1 VGDTVTLKILRN
13 NQIENVE
20 IVLAPRVSEEES
32 SVLQQYDKEPIP
44 KQDDFL
50 TQCYQF
56 LPKSLCDLLR

>member
-1 VGDTVTLKILRN
+1 MGDTVTLKFLRN

-32 SVLQQYDKEPIP
+32 SVLQQYDKKPVP
-44 KQDDFL
+44 KQDE
-50 TQCYQF
+50 CYQF